1 MAWTKPSVLGSPPSG
16 RRAHAAVYYNSQL
29 IIFGGGNG
37 LKALNDV
44 HALDLRNPRRRMRWS
59 ELKVQGRAPIPRG
72 YHSMNLI
79 GSKAVIFG
87 GSDGT
92 ECFGDLFILDLGEF
106 EFWLTLFDA

>member
-1 MAWTKPSVLGSPPSG
+1 
-16 RRAHAAVYYNSQL
+16 
-29 IIFGGGNG
+29 
-37 LKALNDV
+37 
-44 HALDLRNPRRRMRWS
+44 
-59 ELKVQGRAPIPRG
+59 
-72 YHSMNLI
+72 MNLI